1 MLISNILQFFPGN
14 VLDAKAFDTHGD
26 ENAGK
31 NLGNFLNS
39 ITGE

>member
-1 MLISNILQFFPGN
+1 MQNILHIYLGD

-31 NLGNFLNS
+31 NLRDFLNS
-39 ITGE
+39 IAGE